1 MRRVLREYSRVA
13 WNEHMCD
20 LCGSPILPGD
30 YYDGIVQVD
39 TYDPPR
45 AGMRKRF
52 HVGKYHNSP
61 YCPDDFFDLEKEF
74 LKEEEN
80 VDEAELEDDELP
92 RAA

>member
-1 MRRVLREYSRVA
+1 M
-13 WNEHMCD
+13 
-20 LCGSPILPGD
+20 PGD

-52 HVGKYHNSP
+52 HVGKYHNFP
-61 YCPDDFFDLEKEF
+61 DCPPEWYDWMGEL
-74 LKEEEN
+74 LKDVDG
-80 VDEAELEDDELP
+80 VDEVESEDDELP